1 MKEISYK
8 ELRNLPFGT
17 KIRETSSLSDKVH
30 DGVIANGKII
40 YENGSACNLEHIEYS
55 EDISYANSGYSI
67 IKFYI
72 LEDIHEL
79 MWNDL
84 KKLITHKLEN
94 YEDPPIYARVSMTL
108 QHQSEGIRVHTHM
121 KEYIENIERKYKE
134 IEVDLYERN

>member
-17 KIRETSSLSDKVH
+17 KIRETSVLSDKVH

-40 YENGSACNLEHIEYS
+40 YENGSACDLEHIEYS

-79 MWNDL
+79 MWKEL
-84 KKLITHKLEN
+84 KKKVGN
-94 YEDPPIYARVSMTL
+94 DRDYYGSSRSVYSCSDYD
-108 QHQSEGIRVHTHM
+108 
-121 KEYIENIERKYKE
+121 ERKHRMSTLNDVMAIMSS
-134 IEVDLYERN
+134 IEKSHE